1 MRLAFDSLSMRD
13 SRLFGWGWLLHE
25 TQPVQRIELMIR
37 AADDSVQIIPCL
49 QTGSREDLADAFP
62 DIPHARSGGFMLQAR
77 IQVTL
82 DNCQA
87 CIRCVLADGS
97 EHLLPLAEFPG
108 AYLTS
113 DRKVVL
119 HNRLRLLCDLFK
131 ARRWQVLLR
140 RLFFALFRQGAGL
153 VARLGAVITRRA
165 RGGPVLIIDHDMGGG
180 ANHFRCEQV
189 RALRAQGH
197 RVLLLVPHLASLSY
211 VLIEPIAR
219 GERRRSQPDLESALA
234 VLPGCAKIIVNSLV
248 SFDDPSL
255 VLRWL
260 LSCPSGTHITF
271 YLHDFHP
278 VCPVWTLVDERGRYC
293 GIPGPDRCR
302 ACLAANPA
310 PFLGFMPSPDVGQW
324 RKLWGDF
331 LKRADRVVAFSRASV
346 DVLRRAFPDLS
357 TTRDVE
363 IKPHDTSYIKPN
375 PVAFDLSLPLTIGV
389 VGHINLHKGAQI
401 VAQMVRIIET
411 ESLPAR
417 IVVIGSIDNVPAS
430 AALRVCGAYRSEKL
444 PEILRRERVGICL
457 LPSICHETFS
467 YVTAELMAHR
477 MPLVVFDLGA
487 PAERVRAYPLGRII
501 QRVDALCALQ
511 AIFELRD
518 DLLRKSSH
526 THSPMS
532 GVR

>member
-25 TQPVQRIELMIR
+25 TLVAERIDLILRGPDGVEQVIR
-37 AADDSVQIIPCL
+37 CHQS
-49 QTGSREDLADAFP
+49 GSRDDLADAFP
-62 DIPHARSGGFMLQAR
+62 AIAHARTGGFLLQGR
-77 IQVTL
+77 VHIDL
-82 DNCQA
+82 DA
-87 CIRCVLADGS
+87 CEAWVRSILSDGS
-97 EHLLPLAEFPG
+97 EQTLPLPGFPRR
-108 AYLTS
+108 YLTQETGVQA
-113 DRKVVL
+113 RN
-119 HNRLRLLCDLFK
+119 HWRLLRDLLLG
-131 ARRWQVLLR
+131 RRWRVLLR
-140 RLFFALFRQGAGL
+140 RLAAALVRRGGGL
-153 VARLGAVITRRA
+153 VAYLGALMSRQAAGV
-165 RGGPVLIIDHDMGGG
+165 PVLIIDHDMGGG

-197 RVLLLVPHLASLSY
+197 PVLLLVPHLASLSY
-211 VLIEPIAR
+211 VLIEPAAM
-219 GERRRSQPDLESALA
+219 GERRRRFPDIETALA
-234 VLPGCAKIIVNSLV
+234 ALPGCARIIVNSLV
-248 SFDDPSL
+248 SFDDPGL
-255 VLRWL
+255 ILRWL
-260 LSCPSGTHITF
+260 LSCPGGTHITF

-310 PFLGFMPSPDVGQW
+310 PFLGFIPAPDVGQW

-331 LKRADRVVAFSRASV
+331 LRRADRVVAFSRASV

-357 TTRDVE
+357 SGDVE
-363 IKPHDTSYIKPN
+363 IKPHDTSYIKPD

-389 VGHINLHKGAQI
+389 VGHINLYKGAQI
-401 VAQMVRIIET
+401 VAQMARIIET

-430 AALRVCGAYRSEKL
+430 AALRVCGAYRSEQL
-444 PEILRRERVGICL
+444 PELLRRERVGICL

-487 PAERVRAYPLGRII
+487 PAERVRDYPLGRII
-501 QRVDALCALQ
+501 QRVDAHCALQ

-518 DLLRKSSH
+518 DLLRKSRD
-526 THSPMS
+526 THLSIS
-532 GVR
+532 GAR